1 MHSDDELGERIL
13 ACEAMSGEIRD
24 YFVEKIRLSSEMSKS
39 VYVQKQTGW
48 CFRVILGDCHPDFDT
63 LSISVPW
70 NGTNAKIKE
79 RVSIVI
85 ETALFLGGVQVFVNS
100 VGYSYPHSFGSTEEV
115 YDEFLRLFAI
125 SMP

>member
-24 YFVEKIRLSSEMSKS
+24 YFVEKIRLSSKMSKS

-70 NGTNAKIKE
+70 DDTSSIK
-79 RVSIVI
+79 
-85 ETALFLGGVQVFVNS
+85 L
-100 VGYSYPHSFGSTEEV
+100 
-115 YDEFLRLFAI
+115 DI
-125 SMP
+125 S